1 MQYDSEA
8 QLEWGGG
15 LKQRVEATERAAAMA
30 AEAAKPFARSAD
42 DAELD
47 AMHRRRSR
55 WGDPMVRCLG
65 WEQALMA
72 AGWMTEE
79 GRRGRVHCGTPSAC
93 TAAGGLR
100 SHCMQVQPSF

>member
-15 LKQRVEATERAAAMA
+15 LKQRVAAAERVAAMA

-47 AMHRRRSR
+47 TMHRRRTR
-55 WGDPMVRCLG
+55 WGDPMVRG
-65 WEQALMA
+65 RAVSQSVS
-72 AGWMTEE
+72 TETGIWVAVGESSGE
-79 GRRGRVHCGTPSAC
+79 GQPYC
-93 TAAGGLR
+93 TACGVWACQGWTSL
-100 SHCMQVQPSF
+100 CC